1 MIIENYHDKF
11 TSILGKY
18 FGEMKTKVPTG
29 SSEEPANISAPIFKI
44 AQMIYH
50 ELLVDL
56 GVSFNTQKFGQ
67 NIDLLI
73 SLVEKA
79 PKPELLTKSKKFSQ
93 MEMEMDKFLAKKS
106 IIYNKAIF

>member
-1 MIIENYHDKF
+1 
-11 TSILGKY
+11 
-18 FGEMKTKVPTG
+18 
-29 SSEEPANISAPIFKI
+29 
-44 AQMIYH
+44 MIYQ

-56 GVSFNTQKFGQ
+56 GVSFDTQKFGQ

-73 SLVEKA
+73 SLIEKA